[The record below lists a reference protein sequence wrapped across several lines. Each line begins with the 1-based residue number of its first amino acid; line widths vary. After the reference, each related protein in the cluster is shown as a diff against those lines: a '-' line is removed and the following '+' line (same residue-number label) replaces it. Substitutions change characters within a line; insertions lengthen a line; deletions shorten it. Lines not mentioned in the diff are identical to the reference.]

1 MEVGRFEKDAF
12 NAALSPDDIESSEER
27 FLAYL
32 KRQGACI
39 ELLHSVRLMIAATV
53 ASSQGRHHRRLCN
66 EVIGSFVTFFSFSF
80 LFLFCHLFFCAFLPL
95 RFISFPL
102 SLPLVFTGSNGHK
115 SPQFPSHHL
124 QFLGRKCLGRSLF
137 AGLQAQ
143 HNPKRKHSSIC
154 GSPNP
159 RTLEPRIGLAGTF
172 RRAEAEFH
180 ITATA
185 EHARGGQHLIGRH
198 LVDDEV
204 L

>member
-1 MEVGRFEKDAF
+1 
-12 NAALSPDDIESSEER
+12 
-27 FLAYL
+27 
-32 KRQGACI
+32 
-39 ELLHSVRLMIAATV
+39 MIAAIV

-80 LFLFCHLFFCAFLPL
+80 LFLFCYLFFCAFWPL

-115 SPQFPSHHL
+115 SPQFQSHHL
-124 QFLGRKCLGRSLF
+124 QFLGRKCLGHSLF

-159 RTLEPRIGLAGTF
+159 ARAQHNVLVKILEKVAG
-172 RRAEAEFH
+172 EAEGES
-180 ITATA
+180 A
-185 EHARGGQHLIGRH
+185 GWKVKLIIFVGSTC
-198 LVDDEV
+198 
-204 L
+204 